1 MSQPMATGEIKGVS
15 IGAESDQSNSRQ
27 RPELSGQDECRYEQV
42 KELDES
48 DLPVCANPSARFAGK
63 CRTTRAL

>member
-1 MSQPMATGEIKGVS
+1 MSQPMATVEIKSVS
-15 IGAESDQSNSRQ
+15 IGAESDQSNSHQ

-48 DLPVCANPSARFAGK
+48 DLPVSADPSARFASK